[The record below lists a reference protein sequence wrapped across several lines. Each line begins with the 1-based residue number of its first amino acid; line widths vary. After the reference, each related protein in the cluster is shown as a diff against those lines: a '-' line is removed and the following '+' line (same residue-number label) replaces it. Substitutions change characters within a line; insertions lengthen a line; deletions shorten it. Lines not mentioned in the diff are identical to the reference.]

1 LRDTDEDAP
10 AETWAATL
18 ASPRALKGRIVRFG
32 RAMSRPGSWPMAVKM
47 TIAMV
52 ATALAPMMITAY
64 YNLEATVDQVGRTE
78 LKNLERL
85 AQSTAGRIAQLVGD
99 SRNLANYLGTDD
111 DFVAYLAKPTAEG
124 TKAIVAKLDGLIKS
138 NPDVQFAMVMD
149 TEGNAIASSD
159 PAVQGKNFKFRQY
172 FKSAMEGQG
181 YMTGIIV
188 GAVAGAAGV
197 FYSRPVY
204 AADGKTIAG
213 AVVLRIKA
221 EPIGKMLA
229 AAQVGED
236 RIPFLLDGDGV
247 IVWHPRDK
255 LTFSSLMPLPKEK
268 AEEIVADQRFRR
280 QKIEAL
286 NMPELA
292 GAAVKTKAPGNV
304 AYVSPITKREE
315 IAGFSPVPGNDWVVV
330 VSESRDYFA
339 APINR
344 LYQNV
349 TLSVLIVGGI
359 FVFLALLFARS
370 IVKPIERL
378 TGAAHALKSGDYD
391 KANIAVRTNDEIGQL
406 ARTFNV
412 MIDVLRQ
419 RERERERMRRSSG
432 KEG

>member
-1 LRDTDEDAP
+1 
-10 AETWAATL
+10 
-18 ASPRALKGRIVRFG
+18 
-32 RAMSRPGSWPMAVKM
+32 
-47 TIAMV
+47 
-52 ATALAPMMITAY
+52 MMITAY
-64 YNLEATVDQVGRTE
+64 YNLEETVDEVRRTE

-85 AQSTAGRIAQLVGD
+85 SQSTAGRIAQLVGD

-111 DFVAYLAKPTAEG
+111 DFVAFLSKPTPEG
-124 TKAIVAKLDGLIKS
+124 TKAILAKLEGLVKS
-138 NPDVQFAMVMD
+138 NPDVQFAMVMEG
-149 TEGNAIASSD
+149 EGNALVASD
-159 PAVQGKNFKFRQY
+159 PAVMGRNFKFRQY
-172 FKSAMEGQG
+172 FKAAMEGQSF
-181 YMTGIIV
+181 MTGIIV

-204 AADGKTIAG
+204 ATDGKTVIG

-229 AAQVGED
+229 AAQVGQD

-247 IVWHPRDK
+247 VVWHPNEK
-255 LTFSSLMPLPKEK
+255 ITFSSLLPLPKAK
-268 AEEIVADQRFRR
+268 VEEIVADQRFRR
-280 QKIEAL
+280 QKIDAL
-286 NMPELA
+286 NLPVLSA
-292 GAAVKTKAPGNV
+292 AAVGAKRPGNV
-304 AYVSPITKREE
+304 SYESPLTKREE
-315 IAGFSPVPGNDWVVV
+315 IAGFAPVPGNDWVVV
-330 VSESRDYFA
+330 MSESRDYFV

-349 TLSVLIVGGI
+349 MLSVLIVGGI
-359 FVFLALLFARS
+359 FVVLALLFARS

-391 KANIAVRTNDEIGQL
+391 RANIAVRSNDEIGQL

-432 KEG
+432 SKEG